1 MRISAETQQASSGT
15 ASMRKRPSTKEYDG
29 PTINGKPILS
39 IEQVQQWF
47 KEAHCDASFDDAKF
61 IAQAL
66 NHCALFAELWKNTP
80 ALKASRRNNP
90 SYLRMTRISEA
101 LRTLQTDLPVLIDD
115 TLKVFPDRQASG
127 LKPVVALLDS
137 VNLLVP
143 GFEKYKRH
151 GRGPEPER
159 WHNIARNLRPRI
171 LDVFKSSG
179 RHAGIGKP
187 TSPAV
192 TVKQSALTYLG
203 VETSQQAIV
212 DAMRGREQRSW
223 RRGKNPEMPQTS

>member
-1 MRISAETQQASSGT
+1 L
-15 ASMRKRPSTKEYDG
+15 ASMNKRSSVKEYDG

-47 KEAHCDASFDDAKF
+47 AKAHCDASFDDAKL
-61 IAQAL
+61 IAQSL
-66 NHCALFAELWKNTP
+66 NHCALLSALWRNTP

-90 SYLRMTRISEA
+90 SLLRMIRIGEA

-127 LKPVVALLDS
+127 IMPATALLNS
-137 VNLLVP
+137 VNLLAP
-143 GFEKYKRH
+143 GFQKYRPY

-159 WHNIARNLRPRI
+159 WHNIARNLGPRI

-179 RHAGIGKP
+179 RRSGFGKS

-192 TVKQSALTYLG
+192 AVMQSALSYLD
-203 VETSQQAIV
+203 VEASQETIV
-212 DAMRGREQRSW
+212 EAMRPKRTRTKKLEK
-223 RRGKNPEMPQTS
+223 GK